1 MSTTNQQVADS
12 STAVDLELWGDL
24 VSPLSWVVKQRL
36 EAAVHAFERPS
47 DVTVTWRALVQGPT
61 DEDAV
66 RRAVADAAEVA
77 RSGDDDELVGF
88 DPERIVPADSRDAQ
102 RLIALA
108 LAQGGHGLQS
118 AAVERFCRAHFA
130 EGLDI
135 ADHQVLQRLG
145 AECGLD
151 ERRTAAVLAADDYE
165 DAVRAD
171 EDAAR
176 SLGIT
181 QVPVVVANRS
191 AALTGARSADD
202 YLALLRGVVTA
213 AG

>member
-24 VSPLSWVVKQRL
+24 VSPLSWVVKHRV
-36 EAAVHAFERPS
+36 EAAVHAFERPA
-47 DVTVTWRALVQGPT
+47 DVTVTWRAFEQGPS
-61 DEDAV
+61 DADAV
-66 RRAVADAAEVA
+66 RRAAAEIA
-77 RSGDDDELVGF
+77 RSGGDDELVGF
-88 DPERIVPADSRDAQ
+88 DPERIVPAASRDAQ
-102 RLIALA
+102 RLTALA

-130 EGLDI
+130 EGLDL